1 MREPDLINFI
11 ELVKDETLLVNDAL
25 FSKSAIDQYCE
36 KPLKDSQQNPKH
48 KRNKLTI
55 HVTMED
61 SCKTTGLE
69 LCVAYQKKHPLDKY
83 ESIMEKPLNER
94 IKILRKGKLCYG
106 CLKPMAK
113 DHNAKNCQQRL
124 TCRICAAC
132 HPKILYGY
140 VPKIKTDSSQ
150 STENSECSSRITTGE
165 ENVTCA
171 SVNGNF
177 YVEVISMCVV
187 PVKIP
192 HQN

>member
-1 MREPDLINFI
+1 M
-11 ELVKDETLLVNDAL
+11 A
-25 FSKSAIDQYCE
+25 
-36 KPLKDSQQNPKH
+36 
-48 KRNKLTI
+48 
-55 HVTMED
+55 D
-61 SCKTTGLE
+61 SCKTAGLE
-69 LCVAYQKKHPLDKY
+69 LSLNERIKILRKK
-83 ESIMEKPLNER
+83 SLNER